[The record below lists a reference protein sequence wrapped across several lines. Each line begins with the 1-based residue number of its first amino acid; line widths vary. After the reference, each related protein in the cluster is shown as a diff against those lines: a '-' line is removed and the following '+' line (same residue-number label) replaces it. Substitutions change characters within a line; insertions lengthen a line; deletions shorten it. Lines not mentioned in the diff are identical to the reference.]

1 MYSTKTVSSQ
11 TTSPW
16 IPLDDNQAAF
26 SATIAVAV
34 SGTLT
39 YSVEFTL
46 DNVQDPAVTPVAF
59 PAGLVGE
66 TTSKST
72 YIKYPV
78 KAVRLNVTAFTSGS
92 ATIGVRQG
100 TDNVWGYP
108 DSTDFAEAFST
119 TPKTVLSIGTPF
131 AILPGDGAAAGMF
144 FTGTAGAFTLSA
156 AILANAWNLLKGCWC
171 YLPAN
176 FGGFTYPAGWY
187 WAVFSSDTA
196 GILYN
201 TTYTSGSPIRPTS
214 PIPFVDNL
222 AGWLTQT
229 TSEVTGPTGFTLK
242 GGSMGPNGK
251 LKFHTKVTGNITS
264 TKAYSVFLGS
274 NKLFWISPMTTSPV
288 GEFLVSSSNQGSDSL
303 QASSRISGIPGVGNN
318 AANYT
323 GTPEHTSIN
332 TSLDH
337 NVSISLQTPAL
348 NTACAILLYA
358 DLSVT
363 YGA

>member
-26 SATIAVAV
+26 SATVAVTV

-39 YSVEFTL
+39 YTVEFTL
-46 DNVQDPAVTPVAF
+46 DNIQDPAVTPVAF
-59 PAGLVGE
+59 PIGLVGE
-66 TTSKST
+66 TTSNTTFIRS
-72 YIKYPV
+72 PV
-78 KAVRLNVTAFTSGS
+78 KAVRLNVTSFTSGS

-131 AILPGDGAAAGMF
+131 VILPGDGAAVGMF

-156 AILANAWNLLKGCWC
+156 AILTNAWNELKGCWC

-176 FGGFTYPAGWY
+176 FGGSAYPADWY

-196 GILYN
+196 GVLY
-201 TTYTSGSPIRPTS
+201 TDTYASGVPIRPVS
-214 PIPFVDNL
+214 PTPFPVNL
-222 AGWLTQT
+222 TGWLNQT
-229 TSEVTGPTGFTLK
+229 AAEITGPTGFTLE
-242 GGSMGPNGK
+242 GGAMGKNGVIK
-251 LKFHTKVTGNITS
+251 SHIRTLGNNSGTKTYRV
-264 TKAYSVFLGS
+264 YLGS
-274 NKLFWISPMTTSPV
+274 AVIGMVTPTTYPNMEV
-288 GEFLVSSSNQGSDSL
+288 ILSSRNQGIETL
-303 QASSRISGIPGVGNN
+303 QNNSRTTGVGGAGATVS
-318 AANYT
+318 AAEYT
-323 GTPEHTSIN
+323 AVDTTVPQN
-332 TSLDH
+332 MA
-337 NVSISLQTPAL
+337 ISLESSAL
-348 NTACAILLYA
+348 LCTILLHA
-358 DLSVT
+358 DFTVT

>member
-26 SATIAVAV
+26 SATVAVAV

-39 YSVEFTL
+39 YTVEFTL

-59 PAGLVGE
+59 PIGLVGKTASN
-66 TTSKST
+66 TTFIKS
-72 YIKYPV
+72 PV
-78 KAVRLNVTAFTSGS
+78 KAIRLNVTAFTSGS

-119 TPKTVLSIGTPF
+119 TPKTVMSIGVPF
-131 AILPGDGAAAGMF
+131 VILPGDGAAAGMF

-156 AILANAWNLLKGCWC
+156 AILTNVWNALKGCWC

-176 FGGFTYPAGWY
+176 FGGKTYPAGWY

-201 TTYTSGSPIRPTS
+201 NTYSSGSPSRPAT
-214 PIPFVDNL
+214 PTAFVDNL

-229 TSEVTGPTGFTLK
+229 TSEVTGPTGFTLL
-242 GGSMGPNGK
+242 GGSMGPNGNIK
-251 LKFHTKVTGNITS
+251 IYTRGSGNT
-264 TKAYSVFLGS
+264 TANKTYRHYLGS
-274 NKLFWISPMTTSPV
+274 TIIANFPLATNPSY
-288 GEFLVSSSNQGSDSL
+288 EFLVITANQGSESL
-303 QASSRISGIPGVGNN
+303 QSNPRVSALSGVGVYSTVCSSAEASSID
-318 AANYT
+318 T
-323 GTPEHTSIN
+323 L
-332 TSLDH
+332 LDQKY
-337 NVSISLQTPAL
+337 SISLQISTNA
-348 NTACAILLYA
+348 ACAILLHA
-358 DLSVT
+358 DVSVT

>member
-26 SATIAVAV
+26 SATVAVAV

-39 YSVEFTL
+39 YTVEFTL
-46 DNVQDPAVTPVAF
+46 DNIQDPAVTPVAF
-59 PAGLVGE
+59 PIGLVGE
-66 TTSKST
+66 TTSNTTFIRS
-72 YIKYPV
+72 PV

-92 ATIGVRQG
+92 ATIGARQG

-119 TPKTVLSIGTPF
+119 TPKTVMSIGVPF
-131 AILPGDGAAAGMF
+131 VILPGDGAAAGMF

-251 LKFHTKVTGNITS
+251 LKFHAKVTGNITS
-264 TKAYSVFLGS
+264 NKVYSVRLGS
-274 NKLFWISPMTTSPV
+274 TRLFLIGTINTSPTV
-288 GEFLVSSSNQGSDSL
+288 EFLVSSSNQGSESM
-303 QASSRISGIPGVGNN
+303 QASSRTSGTTGVGT
-318 AANYT
+318 AGAVYT
-323 GTPEHTSIN
+323 GPPEHTSIN
-332 TSLDH
+332 TSLDQ

>member
-26 SATIAVAV
+26 SATVAVAV

-39 YSVEFTL
+39 YTVEFTL

-59 PAGLVGE
+59 PIGLVGE
-66 TTSKST
+66 TTSNTTFIKS
-72 YIKYPV
+72 PV
-78 KAVRLNVTAFTSGS
+78 KAIRLNVTSFTSGS
-92 ATIGVRQG
+92 ATIGARQG

-119 TPKTVLSIGTPF
+119 TPKTVLSVGTPF

-156 AILANAWNLLKGCWC
+156 AILTNVWNALKGCWC

-176 FGGFTYPAGWY
+176 FGGKTYPAGWY
-187 WAVFSSDTA
+187 WAVFSSDTV
-196 GILYN
+196 GTLYTN
-201 TTYTSGSPIRPTS
+201 TYTSGQPQLPASPE
-214 PIPFVDNL
+214 PFPDNL

-229 TSEVTGPTGFTLK
+229 TSEVTGPTGFLLT
-242 GGSMGPNGK
+242 GGSTGKNGGIK
-251 LKFHTKVTGNITS
+251 NHYRTAGNTTGTKTYRMYLGS
-264 TKAYSVFLGS
+264 TVVGTINPTTNPIGDGLISVFNLGAEDKQIIS
-274 NKLFWISPMTTSPV
+274 NTTPNSGVGQTAASFAATSSPAVNTTADQTLSM
-288 GEFLVSSSNQGSDSL
+288 SL
-303 QASSRISGIPGVGNN
+303 QIST
-318 AANYT
+318 T
-323 GTPEHTSIN
+323 G
-332 TSLDH
+332 
-337 NVSISLQTPAL
+337 
-348 NTACAILLYA
+348 ACAVLLHS
-358 DLSVT
+358 DITCT

>member
-26 SATIAVAV
+26 SATVAVAV

-39 YSVEFTL
+39 YTVEFTL
-46 DNVQDPAVTPVAF
+46 DNIQDPAVTPVAF
-59 PAGLVGE
+59 PIGLVGE
-66 TTSKST
+66 TTSNTTFIRS
-72 YIKYPV
+72 PV
-78 KAVRLNVTAFTSGS
+78 KAIRLNVTAFTSGS
-92 ATIGVRQG
+92 ATIGARQG

-119 TPKTVLSIGTPF
+119 TPKTVLSVGVPF
-131 AILPGDGAAAGMF
+131 VILPGDGAAAGMF

-156 AILANAWNLLKGCWC
+156 AILANAWNVLKGCWC

-196 GILYN
+196 GTLYN
-201 TTYTSGSPIRPTS
+201 NTYSSGIPTRPSTLT
-214 PIPFVDNL
+214 PFADNL

-229 TSEVTGPTGFTLK
+229 TAEVTGPTGFTLR
-242 GGSMGPNGK
+242 GGSMGPSGT
-251 LKFHTKVTGNITS
+251 LKAHSRMMGNVTANKIFKIYLDSTQVAAFGSLSTNPNVENIV
-264 TKAYSVFLGS
+264 SVR
-274 NKLFWISPMTTSPV
+274 
-288 GEFLVSSSNQGSDSL
+288 NQASESL
-303 QASSRISGIPGVGNN
+303 QLLSHQLANPGVGQV
-318 AANYT
+318 AASFLANEYSAIDT
-323 GTPEHTSIN
+323 TTDKTLSY
-332 TSLDH
+332 
-337 NVSISLQTPAL
+337 SLQISTNA
-348 NTACAILLYA
+348 ACAILLGA
-358 DLSVT
+358 DVTAT